1 MTKYRVL
8 DAQQDVLRVIEA
20 DSYYIENGYFV
31 FQDAE
36 GSKVLS
42 VYADRVFMIEVEPK

>member
-8 DAQQDVLRVIEA
+8 DTQQNVLRIVEA
-20 DSYYIENGYFV
+20 ESYRIENGYFV
-31 FQDAE
+31 FQDTE

-42 VYADRVFMIEVEPK
+42 VYADRVFMVEIESN